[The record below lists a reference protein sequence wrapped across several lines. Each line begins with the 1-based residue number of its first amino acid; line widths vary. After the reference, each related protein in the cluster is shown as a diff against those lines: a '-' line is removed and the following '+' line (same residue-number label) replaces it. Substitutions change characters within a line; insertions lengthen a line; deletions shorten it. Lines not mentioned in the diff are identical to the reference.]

1 MKQTKTICKQV
12 GMNRNIGKYG
22 NKFTSE
28 NQPPN
33 RGRKPRLY
41 TLAKKGYNIGK
52 EEFYDVLMYL
62 MQLPRPDLKDIAES
76 EKHPVWVVNI
86 ARAIFKDTGKGV
98 IYTVRELMD
107 RLYGKVAS
115 NIDLT
120 SGGAPF
126 SHEPISIEIIDRR
139 EQVAKQDANDTDDT
153 GIRGD

>member
-1 MKQTKTICKQV
+1 MAGYDNIKGK
-12 GMNRNIGKYG
+12 GNR
-22 NKFTSE
+22 FSST
-28 NQPPN
+28 NQPKN

-41 TLAKKGYNIGK
+41 TLAKKGYNISK

-62 MQLPRPDLKDIAES
+62 MQLPKPELKDIAES

-98 IYTVRELMD
+98 IFTIRELMD
-107 RLYGKVAS
+107 RLYGKAAS

-120 SGGAPF
+120 SGGDPF
-126 SHEPISIEIIDRR
+126 AHEPISIEIIDRR
-139 EQVAKQDANDTDDT
+139 EQVAKKDANDTDDT

>member
-1 MKQTKTICKQV
+1 
-12 GMNRNIGKYG
+12 MNKDIGKYG

-126 SHEPISIEIIDRR
+126 THEPISIEIIDRR
-139 EQVAKQDANDTDDT
+139 EQVAKKDANDTDDT

>member
-1 MKQTKTICKQV
+1 MAGYDNIKGK
-12 GMNRNIGKYG
+12 GNR
-22 NKFTSE
+22 FSST
-28 NQPPN
+28 NQPKN
-33 RGRKPRLY
+33 RGRKPHLY

-62 MQLPRPDLKDIAES
+62 MQLPKPELKNIAES

-98 IYTVRELMD
+98 IFTIRELMD
-107 RLYGKVAS
+107 RLYGKAAS

-120 SGGAPF
+120 SGGDPF
-126 SHEPISIEIIDRR
+126 AHEPISIEIIDRR
-139 EQVAKQDANDTDDT
+139 EQVAKKDANDTDDT

>member
-1 MKQTKTICKQV
+1 
-12 GMNRNIGKYG
+12 MNKDIGKYG

-126 SHEPISIEIIDRR
+126 THEPISIEIIDRR
-139 EQVAKQDANDTDDT
+139 EQVAKKDANDTDNT

>member
-1 MKQTKTICKQV
+1 MAGYDNIKGK
-12 GMNRNIGKYG
+12 GNR
-22 NKFTSE
+22 FSST
-28 NQPPN
+28 NQPEN
-33 RGRKPRLY
+33 RGRKPHLY

-62 MQLPRPDLKDIAES
+62 MQLPKPELKNIAES

-98 IYTVRELMD
+98 IFTIRELMD
-107 RLYGKVAS
+107 RLYGKAAS

-120 SGGAPF
+120 SGGDPF
-126 SHEPISIEIIDRR
+126 AHEPISIEIIDRR
-139 EQVAKQDANDTDDT
+139 EQVAKKDANGTDDT

>member
-1 MKQTKTICKQV
+1 
-12 GMNRNIGKYG
+12 MNKDIGKYG

-62 MQLPRPDLKDIAES
+62 MQLPKPELKDIAES

-98 IYTVRELMD
+98 IFTIRELMD
-107 RLYGKVAS
+107 RLYGKAAS

-120 SGGAPF
+120 SGGDPF
-126 SHEPISIEIIDRR
+126 AHEPISIEIIDRR
-139 EQVAKQDANDTDDT
+139 EQVAKKDANNTDDT